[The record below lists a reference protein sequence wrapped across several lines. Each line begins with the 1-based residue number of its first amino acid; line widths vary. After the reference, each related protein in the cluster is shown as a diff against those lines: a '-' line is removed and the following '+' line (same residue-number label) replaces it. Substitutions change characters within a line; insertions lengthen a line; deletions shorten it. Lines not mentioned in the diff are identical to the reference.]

1 MIVNKRKQ
9 HGVTLMELLVAIAII
24 SILAALAV
32 PAYQD
37 YVRRANKAAAQA
49 FMMDM
54 ANRQAQFILDTRFYA
69 DTLAVLGMYT
79 TIPDRADDFY
89 TFTIREIDDSALD
102 ADPANQPIP
111 REYEIVATPRA
122 GTMQAGEATL
132 TLDSTGVK
140 GPAGEW
146 E

>member
-1 MIVNKRKQ
+1 MIVKMRKQ
-9 HGVTLMELLVAIAII
+9 RGVTLMELMVAIAIVA
-24 SILAALAV
+24 ILAALAV

-49 FMMDM
+49 FMMDI
-54 ANRQAQFILDTRFYA
+54 ANRQGQFILDTRFYA
-69 DTLAVLGMYT
+69 PDLTTLGMDT

-89 TFTIREIDDSALD
+89 TFTIREIDDTALD

-132 TLDSTGVK
+132 TLDSTGIREPV
-140 GPAGEW
+140 AEW